1 LRRALHDVA
10 FVTKRHRLARI
21 QALWRYPEARYCC
34 AVARR
39 GGWLVVILV
48 TVTSC
53 TSSPAPS
60 PTTRTPTAEYAR
72 YFFVSPKDTG
82 VLEVTTTPPSICY
95 STQSYP
101 ARPITIV
108 MRDQDPPQAVA
119 VYQPGRG
126 TFCDRQLRQDV
137 AVRLIADPSS
147 FVVRWSPQAGQPITE
162 TALATTVT

>member
-1 LRRALHDVA
+1 
-10 FVTKRHRLARI
+10 
-21 QALWRYPEARYCC
+21 
-34 AVARR
+34 
-39 GGWLVVILV
+39 VVILV

-72 YFFVSPKDTG
+72 FFFVAPKDTG
-82 VLEVTTTPPSICY
+82 VLEVTATPPSICY

-126 TFCDRQLRQDV
+126 TFCDRQVRQDV

-147 FVVRWSPQAGQPITE
+147 FVVRWSPQTGQPITE